1 MSQAAYR
8 HNGQLVPRA
17 AFYAVAC
24 DPLRSVAVEACAGAG
39 KTWMLVSRILRA
51 LLEEGDAACLP
62 QEILA
67 ITFTKKAAG
76 EMRQRLDEW
85 LEDFAHRPPVE
96 LVPELVARGLSPLQ
110 AEAAAPRLAGLY
122 AQLLAQGRAVQ
133 FRTFHAWFAGLLRN
147 APLAVLQRLQL
158 PASYQLLEDDAEAR
172 ARTWRPFQ
180 AALVADPAARADYEA
195 LVASHGRSQTAKALD
210 EALNR
215 RTEFVLADA
224 AGAVDAGVQ
233 PVAER
238 WPALVGLG
246 APAARLCDDAV
257 RQRWIGWARE
267 LGRESNKT
275 PQKAAEAVIDVLGL
289 APVDAALAEQAL
301 ARLRKAFFVADE
313 DRLTKNL
320 QKFPAAQAAEEE
332 LQLLC
337 AAQSQHEAWLYQQR
351 LARLSR
357 LLIATYG
364 EVKHAHAWVDMNDV
378 ERAARLLLGEPELWG
393 WVLERLDAGVRHLL
407 IDEFQ
412 DTNPLQWQA
421 LYGWLGSYAGAGGR
435 RPSVFI
441 VGDPKQSIYRFRRA
455 EPQVFVAAQQYV
467 REGLGGDLLQCD
479 HTRRNAQGVIAAVNA
494 AMEAAQQAGETQG
507 FRAHTTESPEAG
519 AVTRLPR
526 IERPDKVIA
535 SDAGAE
541 PAPAWRDSLTTPRVL
556 PEERLLQLE
565 ARQAARWI
573 AERIA
578 GGLAPGDIMVL
589 ARKRSRLALLQDEL
603 RRLQIPVQQ
612 PEKNDLHAAPEV
624 QDVAALLDAL
634 VSPRHTLSL
643 ARALKSPIFGLDDA
657 ALVDLA
663 VRQRQADASAG
674 PGWFALLT
682 QATYLP
688 PALAGIGE
696 RLLAWQRLVDTL
708 PPHDALNAIYHHA
721 DVLARFAAAVPAAL
735 RAGVLANLR
744 GLLAASLELDGAR
757 FATPYAFVR
766 ALRAGRLRAPSVAAA
781 DAVQLLTVHGAKGL
795 EAELVLLLDTDAQAQ
810 RAQTM
815 GVLVDWP
822 GEAPA
827 PQRFVFLASEKRP
840 PACAAELLARE
851 QAERQREEINALY
864 VATTRAR
871 EELVVSAVAAARA
884 NPQSWWM
891 RLEAL
896 AAPIEASAVSAT
908 PERGFVGAPDDAFYM
923 KKMPVTPV
931 PPARPAIEKIATG
944 VAVSA
949 AFGQAVH
956 RLLEWARPGQPV
968 PGAHVR
974 AAAREFGLPLSQA
987 RGAAVLAERIRAGA
1001 GAWAW
1006 DAEAIDWHG
1015 NEVTLTHGGAVLRI
1029 DRLVRRRGEGWWVL
1043 DYKSAG
1049 HPERDDSL
1057 IAQLQRYRDAVREA
1071 YPGDTVRAAFLTG
1084 QGELVEVQ

>member
-1 MSQAAYR
+1 MTGAMAAYR
-8 HNGQLVPRA
+8 HNGELVPRA

-85 LEDFAHRPPVE
+85 LEDFAHRPPAE
-96 LVPELVARGLSPLQ
+96 LVPELVARGMSAAQ

-122 AQLLAQGRAVQ
+122 ERLLAQGRAVQ

-180 AALVADPAARADYEA
+180 AALVADLAARADYEA
-195 LVASHGRSQTAKALD
+195 LVATHGRSQTAKALD

-224 AGAVDAGVQ
+224 AGAVDAGVD
-233 PVAER
+233 AMG
-238 WPALVGLG
+238 ALYPDYAG
-246 APAARLCDDAV
+246 AANPSQVLFDTPSLCDALWAAARA
-257 RQRWIGWARE
+257 
-267 LGRESNKT
+267 LGRASAPTFSAKGGELEQALSARDVQGVLDALLT
-275 PQKAAEAVIDVLGL
+275 QKGEPRKFSEKLAGLEQVRTAQAHAV
-289 APVDAALAEQAL
+289 AHAAALA
-301 ARLRKAFFVADE
+301 
-313 DRLTKNL
+313 
-320 QKFPAAQAAEEE
+320 
-332 LQLLC
+332 
-337 AAQSQHEAWLYQQR
+337 QHEAWLHQQR
-351 LARLSR
+351 LARLTR

-507 FRAHTTESPEAG
+507 FRAHTTESPAAG
-519 AVTRLPR
+519 AVARLPR
-526 IERPDKVIA
+526 IERPDRDVA
-535 SDAGAE
+535 DDAGAE
-541 PAPAWRDSLTTPRVL
+541 AAPAWRDSLTTPRVL

-573 AERIA
+573 ADRIA

-657 ALVDLA
+657 ALVELA
-663 VRQRQADASAG
+663 LRQRQADASART
-674 PGWFALLT
+674 GWFALLT
-682 QATYLP
+682 QATDLP
-688 PALAGIGE
+688 PALSGIGE

-708 PPHDALNAIYHHA
+708 PPHDALNAIYHQA
-721 DVLARFAAAVPAAL
+721 DVLPRFAAAVPAAL

-822 GEAPA
+822 GAAPA
-827 PQRFVFLASEKRP
+827 PERFVFLASEKRP

-871 EELVVSAVAAARA
+871 DELVVSAVAAARA

-891 RLEAL
+891 RLEGL
-896 AAPIEASAVSAT
+896 AVPIDGPASEHAPEEAPAAVD
-908 PERGFVGAPDDAFYM
+908 RAPFHM
-923 KKMPVTPV
+923 KKMPAAPV
-931 PPARPAIEKIATG
+931 PPAPPAIEKIA
-944 VAVSA
+944 AVGTASA
-949 AFGQAVH
+949 SFGQAVH
-956 RLLEWARPGQPV
+956 RLLEWAQPGQPV
-968 PGAHVR
+968 PAAHVR
-974 AAAREFGLPLSQA
+974 AAAREFGLSLSQA

-1006 DAEAIDWHG
+1006 DAAAIDWQG

-1084 QGELVEVQ
+1084 QGELVELE

>member
-1 MSQAAYR
+1 MNTIAAYR
-8 HNGQLVPRA
+8 HNGELVPRA

-51 LLEEGDAACLP
+51 LLEEGEGACLP

-76 EMRQRLDEW
+76 EMRARLDEW
-85 LEDFAHRPPVE
+85 LEDFAHRPPAE
-96 LVPELVARGLSPLQ
+96 LVPQLLARGMSAMQ

-122 AQLLAQGRAVQ
+122 ARLLAQGRAVQ

-147 APLAVLQRLQL
+147 APLAVLERLQL
-158 PASYQLLEDDAEAR
+158 PANYQLLEDDAEAR

-210 EALNR
+210 EALSR

-224 AGAVDAGVQ
+224 AGVVDAGVQ
-233 PVAER
+233 PVSALF
-238 WPALVGLG
+238 PAYADAAQPDDVLFDTPAIRDALR
-246 APAARLCDDAV
+246 AAARA
-257 RQRWIGWARE
+257 
-267 LGRESNKT
+267 LGRASAPTFSAKGSELEQALT
-275 PQKAAEAVIDVLGL
+275 ARHAQGVLDALLTQKGEARKFSEKLAGLEQVRAAQEL
-289 APVDAALAEQAL
+289 AIAHAAALA
-301 ARLRKAFFVADE
+301 
-313 DRLTKNL
+313 
-320 QKFPAAQAAEEE
+320 
-332 LQLLC
+332 
-337 AAQSQHEAWLYQQR
+337 QHEAWLYQQR
-351 LARLSR
+351 LARLTR
-357 LLIATYG
+357 TLIATYG

-393 WVLERLDAGVRHLL
+393 WVLERLDAGVRHLM

-435 RPSVFI
+435 RPSIFI

-455 EPQVFVAAQQYV
+455 EPQVFLAAQQYV

-494 AMEAAQQAGETQG
+494 AMEAAQQAGQAQG
-507 FRAHTTESPEAG
+507 FRAHTTESPEVG
-519 AVTRLPR
+519 TVGRLPR
-526 IERPDKVIA
+526 IERPGKAQADEV
-535 SDAGAE
+535 DADSG
-541 PAPAWRDSLTTPRVL
+541 PVWRDSLTTPRVL
-556 PEERLLQLE
+556 PEERLLQIE
-565 ARQAARWI
+565 CRQAAQWI
-573 AERIA
+573 ASRIA
-578 GGLAPGDIMVL
+578 GGLKPGAIMVL
-589 ARKRSRLALLQDEL
+589 ARKRSRLVLLQDEL
-603 RRLQIPVQQ
+603 RHLHIPVQQ

-624 QDVAALLDAL
+624 QDVVALLDAL

-643 ARALKSPIFGLDDA
+643 ARALKSPIFGLDDD
-657 ALVDLA
+657 ALVALA
-663 VRQRQADASAG
+663 KWQRQADAH
-674 PGWFALLT
+674 PCWFDLLVN
-682 QATYLP
+682 AADLP

-696 RLLAWQRLVDTL
+696 RLLGWRRLVDTL
-708 PPHDALNAIYHHA
+708 PPHDALNAIYHDA

-795 EAELVLLLDTDAQAQ
+795 EADLVLLLDTDAPAQ

-822 GEAPA
+822 GEAPV

-851 QAERQREEINALY
+851 QAERQREEVNALY

-871 EELVVSAVAAARA
+871 AELVVSAVAAARA

-896 AAPIEASAVSAT
+896 AAPIAWPVDEAPTDGLAAAEPVFQMKRMPELPAAPAPEAAREMAVPGSEST
-908 PERGFVGAPDDAFYM
+908 
-923 KKMPVTPV
+923 
-931 PPARPAIEKIATG
+931 
-944 VAVSA
+944 
-949 AFGQAVH
+949 AFGQAMH
-956 RLLEWARPGQPV
+956 RLLEWAQPGEPV
-968 PGAHVR
+968 PPAHVR

-1006 DAEAIDWHG
+1006 DAERIDWQG

-1043 DYKSAG
+1043 DYKSAAR
-1049 HPERDDSL
+1049 PERDDSL
-1057 IAQLQRYRDAVREA
+1057 VAQMQRYRDAVREA
-1071 YPGDTVRAAFLTG
+1071 CPGDTVRAAFLTG
-1084 QGELVEVQ
+1084 QGELVEVA